1 MEKNVQTISP
11 WQGVIA
17 FLVTPFHDDY
27 SINEAALR
35 EEVDWCFAHGATGVV
50 ATPSIGEFVHLTDD
64 ERRCCFEITL
74 AQASK
79 RPDAAVLAVTA
90 GPDTLVA
97 MRFTKLARDMGFD
110 AAMVIPPYYW
120 RCGSEEVYE
129 HYKMIAEGCDIPLV
143 VYHNPALSKFH
154 MSAEF
159 MGRVTALD
167 RVVAVKEVETDLQ
180 HLEALVQA
188 IRGKAAYFQTFR
200 AYLTG
205 RQLGSA
211 GGFINVFAVPACV
224 AIDRALAA
232 GDAARAL
239 EIQMRLNNCFPRGG
253 EGALGHLGTTK
264 LTASVATGIEM
275 GPARP
280 PYHAPENAR
289 ALITSRLP
297 LLQEV
302 L

>member
-1 MEKNVQTISP
+1 MTNIS
-11 WQGVIA
+11 WRGVIA
-17 FLVTPFHDDY
+17 LLVTPFHDDY
-27 SINEAALR
+27 SLNEPALR
-35 EEVDWCFAHGATGVV
+35 DEIDWCFAHGASGVV
-50 ATPSIGEFVHLTDD
+50 ATPSIGEFVHLSD
-64 ERRCCFEITL
+64 EERLRCFEITL
-74 AQASK
+74 DQARRHAGRS
-79 RPDAAVLAVTA
+79 AFALTS

-97 MRFTKLARDMGFD
+97 VRFTRAARDMGYD
-110 AAMVIPPYYW
+110 GAMAIPPYYW
-120 RCGSEEVYE
+120 RCGSDEVFD
-129 HYKMIAEGCDIPLV
+129 HFRMIGEACRFPLV

-154 MSAEF
+154 MSPEF
-159 MGRVTALD
+159 FARVTDLEH
-167 RVVAVKEVETDLQ
+167 VVAVKEVETDLQ
-180 HLEALVQA
+180 HLEAMVQA

-211 GGFINVFAVPACV
+211 GGFVNVFAVPACA

-239 EIQMRLNNCFPRGG
+239 EIQLRLNNCFPRGG

-264 LTASVATGIEM
+264 LTATVTTGIEM

-280 PYHAPENAR
+280 PYRAPANAR
-289 ALITSRLP
+289 ELIASRLP
-297 LLQEV
+297 LLREV

>member
-1 MEKNVQTISP
+1 VTRRSP
-11 WQGVIA
+11 HGVVA
-17 FLVTPFHDDY
+17 LLVTPFNADY
-27 SINEAALR
+27 SLNEAALR
-35 EEVDWCFAHGATGVV
+35 EEIDWCFAHGATGVV
-50 ATPSIGEFVHLTDD
+50 ATPSIGEFVHLSDD
-64 ERRCCFEITL
+64 ERIRCFEITL
-74 AQASK
+74 DRA
-79 RPDAAVLAVTA
+79 RDHHDATVLAMTA
-90 GPDTLVA
+90 GADTLSA
-97 MRFTKLARDMGFD
+97 IRFTALARDMGFD
-110 AAMVIPPYYW
+110 AAMVIPPFYW
-120 RCGSEEVYE
+120 RCGTDEAYE
-129 HYKMIAEGCDIPLV
+129 HYRQIADECQFPIV

-159 MGRVTALD
+159 MGRVTSLEQ
-167 RVVAVKEVETDLQ
+167 VVAVKEVETDLQ

-200 AYLTG
+200 AYYTG

-232 GDAARAL
+232 GDTARAQ
-239 EIQMRLNNCFPRGG
+239 EIQLRLNNCFPRGG

-264 LTASVATGIEM
+264 VTASVATGIDM

-280 PYHAPENAR
+280 PYRAPDNAR
-289 ALITSRLP
+289 DLIASRLP
-297 LLQEV
+297 ILREV

>member
-1 MEKNVQTISP
+1 VTNIS
-11 WQGVIA
+11 WHGVIA
-17 FLVTPFHDDY
+17 LLVTPFHDDY

-35 EEVDWCFAHGATGVV
+35 DEIDWCFAHGATGVV
-50 ATPSIGEFVHLTDD
+50 ATPSIGEFVHLSDD
-64 ERRCCFEITL
+64 ERRRCFEITFD
-74 AQASK
+74 QASK
-79 RPDAAVLAVTA
+79 HRGASVLAVTA

-97 MRFTKLARDMGFD
+97 VRFTTLARDMGFHGG
-110 AAMVIPPYYW
+110 MVIPPYYW
-120 RCGSEEVYE
+120 RCGTDEAFD
-129 HYKMIAEGCDIPLV
+129 HFRTIAERCRLPLV

-154 MSAEF
+154 MSPDF
-159 MGRVTALD
+159 FGRVTAID
-167 RVVAVKEVETDLQ
+167 EVVAVKEVETDLQ

-205 RQLGSA
+205 RQFGSA

-232 GDAARAL
+232 GDTARAL
-239 EIQMRLNNCFPRGG
+239 DIQMRLNNCFPRGG

-264 LTASVATGIEM
+264 LTATVATGIEM

-280 PYHAPENAR
+280 PYRAPDDAR
-289 ALITSRLP
+289 ALIESRLP
-297 LLQEV
+297 LLREV

>member
-1 MEKNVQTISP
+1 VAPERLR
-11 WQGVIA
+11 GVIA
-17 FLVTPFHDDY
+17 LLVTPFHDDY

-35 EEVDWCFAHGATGVV
+35 DEIDWCFAHGAAGVV
-50 ATPSIGEFVHLTDD
+50 ATPSIGEFVHLSDA
-64 ERRCCFEITL
+64 ERTRCFEITL
-74 AQASK
+74 DQAS
-79 RPDAAVLAVTA
+79 RHRDAIVLAMTA
-90 GPDTLVA
+90 GPDTIVA
-97 MRFTKLARDMGFD
+97 SRFTALARDMGFD

-120 RCGSEEVYE
+120 RCGTDEAYD
-129 HYKMIAEGCDIPLV
+129 HYRLIAERCVFPLV

-159 MGRVTALD
+159 MSRVTALD
-167 RVVAVKEVETDLQ
+167 RVVAVKEVETDVQ

-200 AYLTG
+200 AYYTG

-224 AIDRALAA
+224 AIDRALDA
-232 GDAARAL
+232 GDTARAQA
-239 EIQMRLNNCFPRGG
+239 IQLRLNNCFPRGG

-280 PYHAPENAR
+280 PYRAPDNAR

-297 LLQEV
+297 LLRE
-302 L
+302 LL

>member
-1 MEKNVQTISP
+1 MRATF
-11 WQGVIA
+11 QGVIA
-17 FLVTPFHDDY
+17 LLVTPFTEDY
-27 SINEAALR
+27 SLNEAALR
-35 EEVDWCFAHGATGVV
+35 EEIDWCFAHGASGVV
-50 ATPSIGEFVHLTDD
+50 ATPSIGEFVHLTDK
-64 ERRCCFEITL
+64 ERIRCFEITFD
-74 AQASK
+74 QA
-79 RPDAAVLAVTA
+79 RRQRDASVLAMTA

-97 MRFTKLARDMGFD
+97 MRFTEVARKMGFD

-120 RCGSEEVYE
+120 RCGTDEAYE
-129 HYKMIAEGCDIPLV
+129 HYRRIAEACRFPLV

-159 MGRVTALD
+159 MSRVTTLD
-167 RVVAVKEVETDLQ
+167 EVVAVKEVETDLQ

-200 AYLTG
+200 AYYTG

-224 AIDRALAA
+224 AIDRALA
-232 GDAARAL
+232 GGETARAQ
-239 EIQMRLNNCFPRGG
+239 EIQLRLNNCFPRGG

-264 LTASVATGIEM
+264 LTASVATGIDM

-280 PYHAPENAR
+280 PYRAPDNAR
-289 ALITSRLP
+289 DLISARLP